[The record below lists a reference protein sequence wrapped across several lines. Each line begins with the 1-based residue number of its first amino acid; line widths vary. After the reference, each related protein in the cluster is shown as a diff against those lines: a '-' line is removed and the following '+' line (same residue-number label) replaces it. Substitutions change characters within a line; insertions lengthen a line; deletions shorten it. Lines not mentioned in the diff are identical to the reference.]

1 MSNNTIR
8 VFEAFAGY
16 GSQSIALKRLANDFA
31 DFRFTVVGISEI
43 DKHAIAAYRAI
54 HGDHAPNFGDIM
66 HINWLQVPDFDLL
79 TYSFPCQDISSAGR
93 QRGFA
98 QGSGTRSSCLWACAD
113 AISVKHPKW
122 LLMEN
127 VKALTQRK
135 FAKDFYKWREW
146 LSDQGYT
153 SYFQVLNAKEYG
165 IPQNRERVFMVSC
178 LGEHPRFFF
187 PKTFP
192 LEYRLKDIL
201 EDNVDES
208 YYLKPQQVESII
220 KHCERKVAEGCGFKV
235 NFQSPDGISGAIK
248 TKEGQREYDTYIKEP
263 LNTDMHGNS
272 RTITAH
278 YHKLGYTDFSS
289 DLCPH
294 TGVMEYSTCAIRGR
308 CVGNVQQ
315 LEVGGN
321 VANTITTVQKD
332 SMVLEPLFLGYT
344 RDHKGKVVSHNLKD
358 ISNTLVASN
367 HGRNGSTAQYLVE
380 PMISIN
386 PIGHKLE
393 FGGGKNCIKS
403 ISPTLRATDYK
414 CPHVVYKDFRI
425 RKLTPREC
433 FRLMDVADSDID
445 KIQQAGISKTQQ
457 YKLAGNSIV
466 VSCLYHLFR
475 KMFIDHS
482 NEQKGYV
489 QLSLF

>member
-16 GSQSIALKRLANDFA
+16 GSQSIALQRLSADHPDFQ
-31 DFRFTVVGISEI
+31 FEVVGISEI
-43 DKHAIAAYRAI
+43 DKHAICAYRAI
-54 HGDHAPNFGDIM
+54 HGEAAPNFGDIM
-66 HINWLQVPDFDLL
+66 QVDWQQVPDFDLL

-113 AISVKHPKW
+113 AISAKHPKY

-127 VKALTQRK
+127 VKALTQKK

-153 SYFQVLNAKEYG
+153 SYYQVLNAKEYG
-165 IPQNRERVFMVSC
+165 IPQNRERVFMVSV
-178 LGEHPRFFF
+178 LGEHQRFFF
-187 PKTFP
+187 PKTIP
-192 LEYRLKDIL
+192 LEHRLKDIL
-201 EDNVDES
+201 EGHVDES
-208 YYLKPQQVESII
+208 YYLKPQQVESIV

-263 LNTDMHGNS
+263 LNTDTQGNS

-294 TGVMEYSTCAIRGR
+294 TGVMEFSTCAIRGR
-308 CVGNVQQ
+308 GDDNAQQ

-332 SMVLEPLFLGYT
+332 SMVIEPLFLGYT

-358 ISNTLVASN
+358 ISNTIVASN

-380 PMISIN
+380 PMIYSSPHGFN
-386 PIGHKLE
+386 
-393 FGGGKNCIKS
+393 FGGGKNLA
-403 ISPTLRATDYK
+403 PTVTSSAYADNNFL
-414 CPHVVYKDFRI
+414 VKDFRI

-433 FRLMDVADSDID
+433 FRLMDVPDSDID
-445 KIQQAGISKTQQ
+445 KIQNAGISKTQQ

-466 VSCLYHLFR
+466 VSCLYHIFR
-475 KMFIDHS
+475 KMFLDLN
-482 NEQKGYV
+482 NEQPGYV

>member
-1 MSNNTIR
+1 MRTI
-8 VFEAFAGY
+8 
-16 GSQSIALKRLANDFA
+16 
-31 DFRFTVVGISEI
+31 DFRGKAVGSGRWIHGDLVWNGRTPAIFEDANQENGCITVKESTLGMNTGLK
-43 DKHAIAAYRAI
+43 DKHGHEIYNGDILAHGANII
-54 HGDHAPNFGDIM
+54 GHVVDGDHAPNFGDIM
-66 HINWLQVPDFDLL
+66 HIDWLQVPDFDLL

-113 AISVKHPKW
+113 AISAKHPKW

-220 KHCERKVAEGCGFKV
+220 RHCERKVAEGCGFKV
-235 NFQSPDGISGAIK
+235 NFQSPDDISGAIK

-263 LNTDMHGNS
+263 LNTDMQGNS

-294 TGVMEYSTCAIRGR
+294 TGVMEYS
-308 CVGNVQQ
+308 
-315 LEVGGN
+315 
-321 VANTITTVQKD
+321 
-332 SMVLEPLFLGYT
+332 PLFLGYT

-358 ISNTLVASN
+358 ISNTIVASN

-380 PMISIN
+380 PMIYSSPHGFN
-386 PIGHKLE
+386 
-393 FGGGKNCIKS
+393 FGG
-403 ISPTLRATDYK
+403 
-414 CPHVVYKDFRI
+414 V
-425 RKLTPREC
+425 
-433 FRLMDVADSDID
+433 
-445 KIQQAGISKTQQ
+445 KI
-457 YKLAGNSIV
+457 
-466 VSCLYHLFR
+466 
-475 KMFIDHS
+475 
-482 NEQKGYV
+482 
-489 QLSLF
+489 

>member
-16 GSQSIALKRLANDFA
+16 GSQSIALQRLANDFA

-66 HINWLQVPDFDLL
+66 HIDWLQVPDFDLL

-113 AISVKHPKW
+113 AISAKHPKW

-220 KHCERKVAEGCGFKV
+220 RHCERKVAEGCGFKV
-235 NFQSPDGISGAIK
+235 NFQSPDDISGAIK

-263 LNTDMHGNS
+263 LNTDMQGNS

-278 YHKLGYTDFSS
+278 YHKLGYTD
-289 DLCPH
+289 
-294 TGVMEYSTCAIRGR
+294 
-308 CVGNVQQ
+308 N
-315 LEVGGN
+315 N
-321 VANTITTVQKD
+321 
-332 SMVLEPLFLGYT
+332 FL
-344 RDHKGKVVSHNLKD
+344 V
-358 ISNTLVASN
+358 
-367 HGRNGSTAQYLVE
+367 
-380 PMISIN
+380 
-386 PIGHKLE
+386 
-393 FGGGKNCIKS
+393 
-403 ISPTLRATDYK
+403 
-414 CPHVVYKDFRI
+414 KDFRI

-466 VSCLYHLFR
+466 VSCLYHVFR

>member
-16 GSQSIALKRLANDFA
+16 GSQSIALQRLANDFA

-43 DKHAIAAYRAI
+43 DKHAITAYRAI

-66 HINWLQVPDFDLL
+66 HIDWPQVPDFDLL

-113 AISVKHPKW
+113 AISAKHPKW

-127 VKALTQRK
+127 VKALTQKK

-165 IPQNRERVFMVSC
+165 IPQNRERVFMVSV
-178 LGEHPRFFF
+178 LGEHQRFFF
-187 PKTFP
+187 PKTVP
-192 LEYRLKDIL
+192 LEHRLKDIL

-220 KHCERKVAEGCGFKV
+220 KHCEHKVAEGCGFKV
-235 NFQSPDGISGAIK
+235 YFQSPDGISSAIK
-248 TKEGQREYDTYIKEP
+248 TKEGQPEYDTYIKEP
-263 LNTDMHGNS
+263 LN
-272 RTITAH
+272 
-278 YHKLGYTDFSS
+278 TDFSS

-294 TGVMEYSTCAIRGR
+294 TGVMEYS
-308 CVGNVQQ
+308 
-315 LEVGGN
+315 
-321 VANTITTVQKD
+321 
-332 SMVLEPLFLGYT
+332 PLFLGYT

-358 ISNTLVASN
+358 ISNTIVASN

-380 PMISIN
+380 PMIYSSPHGSN
-386 PIGHKLE
+386 
-393 FGGGKNCIKS
+393 FGGKNLA
-403 ISPTLRATDYK
+403 PTVTPSAYADNNFL
-414 CPHVVYKDFRI
+414 VKDFRI
-425 RKLTPREC
+425 RKLTPREA

-466 VSCLYHLFR
+466 VSCLYHVFR

>member
-1 MSNNTIR
+1 
-8 VFEAFAGY
+8 
-16 GSQSIALKRLANDFA
+16 
-31 DFRFTVVGISEI
+31 
-43 DKHAIAAYRAI
+43 
-54 HGDHAPNFGDIM
+54 
-66 HINWLQVPDFDLL
+66 
-79 TYSFPCQDISSAGR
+79 
-93 QRGFA
+93 
-98 QGSGTRSSCLWACAD
+98 
-113 AISVKHPKW
+113 
-122 LLMEN
+122 
-127 VKALTQRK
+127 
-135 FAKDFYKWREW
+135 
-146 LSDQGYT
+146 
-153 SYFQVLNAKEYG
+153 
-165 IPQNRERVFMVSC
+165 MVSC
-178 LGEHPRFFF
+178 LGEHPRFLF

-220 KHCERKVAEGCGFKV
+220 RHCERKVAEGCGFKV
-235 NFQSPDGISGAIK
+235 NFQSPDDISGAIK

-263 LNTDMHGNS
+263 LNTDMQGNS

-294 TGVMEYSTCAIRGR
+294 TGVMEYS
-308 CVGNVQQ
+308 
-315 LEVGGN
+315 
-321 VANTITTVQKD
+321 
-332 SMVLEPLFLGYT
+332 PLFLGYT

-358 ISNTLVASN
+358 ISNTIVASN

-380 PMISIN
+380 PMIYSSPHGFN
-386 PIGHKLE
+386 
-393 FGGGKNCIKS
+393 FGGGKKLA
-403 ISPTLRATDYK
+403 PTVTSSAYADNNFL
-414 CPHVVYKDFRI
+414 VKDFRI

-466 VSCLYHLFR
+466 VSCLYHVFR

>member
-16 GSQSIALKRLANDFA
+16 GSQSIALQRLANDFA

-66 HINWLQVPDFDLL
+66 HIDWLQVPDFDLL

-113 AISVKHPKW
+113 AISAKHPKW

-165 IPQNRERVFMVSC
+165 IPQNSERVFMVSC

-220 KHCERKVAEGCGFKV
+220 RHCERKVAEGCGFKV
-235 NFQSPDGISGAIK
+235 NFQSPDDISGAIK

-263 LNTDMHGNS
+263 LNTDMQGNS

-294 TGVMEYSTCAIRGR
+294 TDVMEYS
-308 CVGNVQQ
+308 
-315 LEVGGN
+315 
-321 VANTITTVQKD
+321 
-332 SMVLEPLFLGYT
+332 PLFLGYT

-358 ISNTLVASN
+358 ISNTIVASN

-380 PMISIN
+380 PMIYSSPHGFN
-386 PIGHKLE
+386 
-393 FGGGKNCIKS
+393 FGGGR
-403 ISPTLRATDYK
+403 P
-414 CPHVVYKDFRI
+414 
-425 RKLTPREC
+425 
-433 FRLMDVADSDID
+433 
-445 KIQQAGISKTQQ
+445 KT
-457 YKLAGNSIV
+457 
-466 VSCLYHLFR
+466 
-475 KMFIDHS
+475 
-482 NEQKGYV
+482 
-489 QLSLF
+489 

>member
-16 GSQSIALKRLANDFA
+16 GSQSIALQRLSADRPDFQ
-31 DFRFTVVGISEI
+31 FEVVGISEI
-43 DKHAIAAYRAI
+43 DKYAISAYRAI
-54 HGDHAPNFGDIM
+54 HGEAVPNFGDIM
-66 HINWLQVPDFDLL
+66 QVDWLQVPDFDLL

-113 AISVKHPKW
+113 AISAKHPKW

-127 VKALTQRK
+127 VKALTQKK

-153 SYFQVLNAKEYG
+153 SYYQILNAKEYG
-165 IPQNRERVFMVSC
+165 IPQNRERVFMVSV
-178 LGEHPRFFF
+178 LGEHQRFFF
-187 PKTFP
+187 PKTIP
-192 LEYRLKDIL
+192 LEHRLKDIL
-201 EDNVDES
+201 EDHVDES
-208 YYLKPQQVESII
+208 YYLKPQQVESIV
-220 KHCERKVAEGCGFKV
+220 KHCERKIAEGCGFKI
-235 NFQSPDGISGAIK
+235 NFQTPDGISGAIK

-263 LNTDMHGNS
+263 LNPDTQGNS

-294 TGVMEYSTCAIRGR
+294 TGVMEFSTCALRGR
-308 CVGNVQQ
+308 GEGWVQQ
-315 LEVGGN
+315 LEIGGN
-321 VANTITTVQKD
+321 IANTITTVQKD

-358 ISNTLVASN
+358 ISNTIVASN

-380 PMISIN
+380 PMIYSSPHGFN
-386 PIGHKLE
+386 
-393 FGGGKNCIKS
+393 FGGGKNLA
-403 ISPTLRATDYK
+403 PTLTSSAYADNNFL
-414 CPHVVYKDFRI
+414 VKDFRI

-433 FRLMDVADSDID
+433 FRLMDVSDSDID
-445 KIQQAGISKTQQ
+445 KIQNAGISKTQQ

-466 VSCLYHLFR
+466 VSCLYHIFR
-475 KMFIDHS
+475 KMFLDLG
-482 NEQKGYV
+482 NEQSGYV